1 MPNNRS
7 RLIKEILMGTL
18 VLTNSSL
25 TRRYGPSVGSDVN
38 LVDQAGTYLIPAY
51 SERARNINDEAATPG
66 VEARVPRKRYGY
78 GKYMLLKYK

>member
-51 SERARNINDEAATPG
+51 SERARNINGEAATPG
-66 VEARVPRKRYGY
+66 VGEGPKETVRLRKIYASEI
-78 GKYMLLKYK
+78 